1 MEVELDELIKQKK
14 QQNRTQRGGNRRNRR
29 DKDGDVNMG
38 SSRGPGRK
46 PQRQRKPRRDGPYS
60 RSNYNTTGDTSQN
73 WKHDLYN
80 KDEDEIEETGWG
92 SKRTKQEEDLLR
104 GTTVL
109 IDNIHYE
116 VSEEE
121 LKNVFVEKVGS
132 VRSAKIFYDKSGRS
146 KGQGK
151 VVFDKYSD
159 AETAVGLSGEKL
171 KGNEIKVTIQEVQP
185 RRNTR
190 EPREKEISF
199 TVTNRRRSPSP
210 TRITFVNPR
219 ARR

>member
-1 MEVELDELIKQKK
+1 MGLISGSHLLFCLQAMEVELDELIKQKK
-14 QQNRTQRGGNRRNRR
+14 QQNRTQRCGNRRNRR

-121 LKNVFVEKVGS
+121 LKVQQRNRSLIACGVFIY
-132 VRSAKIFYDKSGRS
+132 RF
-146 KGQGK
+146 
-151 VVFDKYSD
+151 
-159 AETAVGLSGEKL
+159 LCL
-171 KGNEIKVTIQEVQP
+171 
-185 RRNTR
+185 
-190 EPREKEISF
+190 
-199 TVTNRRRSPSP
+199 
-210 TRITFVNPR
+210 
-219 ARR
+219 